1 MKDVLFHIDTYAE
14 PTSVEAVDQV
24 VAFAAAVGC
33 RLTGMAVQIDIRTPD
48 NWLAEKLL
56 HINRLAIAEE
66 SKSLEAGR
74 AMLKHLAT
82 AAQAAGVLQE
92 GLIIRA
98 DLNGVGSCVARRA
111 RTHDM
116 CVIAV
121 GQHMYSQRTIAE
133 DVIFGSGRPALIF
146 NPAGTT
152 LPAELKRVVV
162 AWDGSRSAVRVVSD
176 GLPLLQKAQEVRL
189 LTVVG
194 EKTTATSGLASDLA
208 RHLKLHGVACV
219 IDEVDGRGR
228 SIGSAFDEYCERY
241 PPSLF
246 VMGGYGT
253 SRLKQFILGGATEHM
268 FNTGRVAT
276 VLSH

>member
-1 MKDVLFHIDTYAE
+1 MKDVLFHIDTYTE
-14 PTSVEAVDQV
+14 PTSVAAVDQV
-24 VAFAAAVGC
+24 VAFASAIGC
-33 RLTGMAVQIDIRTPD
+33 RLTGMAVQIHIRTPD

-66 SKSLEAGR
+66 SKSLEVAR
-74 AMLKHLAT
+74 QMLKHLAE
-82 AAQAAGVLQE
+82 AAEAACVPHEGV
-92 GLIIRA
+92 IIRA

-111 RTHDM
+111 RTRDM
-116 CVIAV
+116 CVIAI
-121 GQHMYSQRTIAE
+121 GDHMSNQRTVAE
-133 DVIFGSGRPALIF
+133 DVILGSGRPTLIF
-146 NPAGTT
+146 NQARTT
-152 LPAELKRVVV
+152 LPAQLTRVVV
-162 AWDGSRSAVRVVSD
+162 AWDGSRPAVRAVSD

-194 EKTTATSGLASDLA
+194 EKATATSGLASDLA
-208 RHLKLHGVACV
+208 RHLKLYGVACV
-219 IDEVDGRGR
+219 IDEIDGRGR

-253 SRLKQFILGGATEHM
+253 ARLREFILGGATEHVL
-268 FNTGRVAT
+268 NTCRVAT

>member
-56 HINRLAIAEE
+56 DISRLAIAEE

-74 AMLKHLAT
+74 EMLRHLA
-82 AAQAAGVLQE
+82 AAAEAAGVLQE
-92 GLIIRA
+92 GVIIRA
-98 DLNGVGSCVARRA
+98 DLNGVGPCVARHA
-111 RTHDM
+111 RTRDM

-121 GQHMYSQRTIAE
+121 GQHMHSPRTVAE

-146 NPAGTT
+146 NPARTT
-152 LPAELKRVVV
+152 LPVALRRVVV
-162 AWDGSRSAVRVVSD
+162 AWDGSRSAARAASD
-176 GLPLLQKAQEVRL
+176 GIPLLQKAHEVRL
-189 LTVVG
+189 LTVIG
-194 EKTTATSGLASDLA
+194 EKATATSGLACDLE
-208 RHLKLHGVACV
+208 RHLKLHGITCV
-219 IDEVDGRGR
+219 IDEVEGRGR
-228 SIGSAFDEYCERY
+228 SIGSALEEYCERY
-241 PPSLF
+241 SPSLF

-253 SRLKQFILGGATEHM
+253 SRLKEFILGGATEHM
-268 FNTGRVAT
+268 LNAGRVAML
-276 VLSH
+276 LSH